1 MPSQPAPSGAA
12 VVANAVYRRTKVDG
26 LAVSTLTDP
35 IVEDRLVPVGGN
47 YAIGDAPKPERVPS
61 QRVRTDPTAWEAVR
75 GLLAWD
81 AADIEDARFLWR
93 VSRRYR
99 PLRFFGFRKSAM
111 RLPRW
116 FWFLYAFLVAKAM
129 RVPAGEFAA
138 RHDRLIIVCYYH
150 ARSLGLVRAFR
161 RQGKPVV
168 DVQHGL
174 IGPSHFAYANESAW
188 QLRSRLQPTGFLV
201 WSASAKAFLERTTGR
216 SAEVRTFDDSRY
228 FTPVPRADPSRPR
241 VMVALQ
247 WGSVLPDVLVDFIA
261 SASWADWVLRM
272 HPRDRVAAAERSDVA
287 RLRAHAH
294 VQLEPEGLP
303 LGASVRGADLVLTW
317 NSSVTS
323 EAAMAGRRSIF
334 WDAAVR
340 ESFRD
345 EIDAGFAE
353 CLAVEEI
360 PARVRAMLVPSA

>member
-1 MPSQPAPSGAA
+1 MPPQPQALGAA

-61 QRVRTDPTAWEAVR
+61 ERVRTDPTALEAVL

-81 AADIEDARFLWR
+81 AADLDDARFLWR

-116 FWFLYAFLVAKAM
+116 FWFLYAFLMAKAM
-129 RVPAGEFAA
+129 KVPAEAFAS
-138 RHDRLIIVCYYH
+138 RHERLIIVCYYH

-161 RQGKPVV
+161 RQGKPVT

-188 QLRSRLQPTGFLV
+188 RVPSRLQPTGFLA

-216 SAEVRTFDDSRY
+216 AAEVRAFDDSRY
-228 FTPVPRADPSRPR
+228 FTPVPRADASRPR

-247 WGSVLPDVLVDFIA
+247 WGSELPAGLVDFIA
-261 SASWADWVLRM
+261 RSPWADWVLRM
-272 HPRDRVAAAERSDVA
+272 HPRDRVAANERADCA
-287 RLRAHAH
+287 ALRAHPH

-334 WDAAVR
+334 WDESVR

-353 CLAVEEI
+353 CLRVEEI
-360 PARVRAMLVPSA
+360 PGRIEALLRAGR